1 MTLRKGT
8 RTLSINLL
16 GSPDI
21 SLNGQVM
28 TSGLRYRRSLE
39 VLAYLAIERGRMHGR
54 SILSE
59 LFWPRHDPAAART
72 NLRQIISDLNSL
84 FRQAQSDALEVTR
97 TAIGLFPNEGLNVD
111 IIVFEN
117 ACKKPITSLPASP
130 EQCISRLYRGP
141 LLDLGGSE
149 TQSPEFYAWL
159 ERHRQGFLL
168 SAVSL
173 VEQQRNLALAQ
184 NDQSLALVHAQR
196 LVDLEPSREGAHLQ
210 LIRLLAQ
217 AGQLDL
223 AIRQYERLET
233 HFETYLDAEPS
244 LEARELLKEL
254 QQGDTRQSDASLV
267 PAATSDTRLERRLL
281 SCLYYE
287 FQARSQADADEEQ
300 ILETLIELRSGMAG
314 IVREHR
320 GFVSEPHGPGQF
332 AYFGFP
338 KALEHA
344 PMLAIQAALAIRAR
358 LPAAI
363 QVRIGIHS
371 GSLLIDLEQGVP
383 DVFGQASELA
393 MRLRLIGELGDITVD
408 ESTYLATWREFSF
421 ESQGVRELRGVDRA
435 MRTWRVASADTFR
448 ASFPAR
454 MPNLIGRN
462 DQLQALSAIW
472 REARQGRPKVIL
484 IEGPAG
490 IGKTRLSDAF
500 MEIARLDGAVIRRLS
515 GLPEFQSSPLAP
527 IKRLFEQQAGISDI
541 DEPHLRNERLQRWLD
556 QRWPKADLQQRQ
568 ILLDMLHRSHRSR
581 PKPRKQV
588 RALFQL
594 IVHRIRSA
602 ASKQPLFVL
611 CEDMHWF
618 DKTTL
623 GLLRHLLSN
632 MNGIRLPIMLILT
645 QRSGHQDLNLP
656 ALTERIPLE
665 PLPVSAAEQMLAE
678 LDELG
683 VLSGRDRRELAER
696 SEGIPLFAEE
706 LYHFQKN
713 KTVTAPA
720 TRPDTSLPASLILV
734 LQAEID
740 ALAHAKPA
748 LLAAAVLGQQF
759 REESLVG
766 LVEATEH
773 PLKGQLEQ
781 LCRHNLLRFNDG
793 VYRFR
798 HDMIRETAYQMLPA
812 RRRHDLHQKI
822 AEALIHDQHSRD
834 DAPELIAYHFEQAG
848 DPQTAI
854 RWWLHAGQQ
863 AMLQQADMDAHA
875 HLERAYDLAAK
886 YPPPVELLINL
897 ILDYSESLIALE
909 GYGASQARDLL
920 NKALALAEQQNERN
934 AQFRALNGIW
944 LLDSSSPMAPAKS
957 RQTAQRLLQL
967 AEDEQQRIAAHFA
980 LGNSSFWCGAFAAAA
995 EHLQHAAPDCPLGDG
1010 EDRGY
1015 MVDRPSGSARA
1026 ILAWALWFIDR
1037 PEEAVAVYSA
1047 SLAEALELQQK
1058 RLVCYTLSF
1067 GCNLL
1072 RCLGDVAATHKA
1084 AKQLLRHSTHSQR
1097 YPLWRDM
1104 GFLMQCW
1111 ADAHDPVIQ
1120 QNWQELLPTLE
1131 QYDQRYEKTGGRK
1144 ILLGIMAEIYIALDD
1159 LPLALKTLERAATHL
1174 REMQSEF
1181 FASEIYRLRAAC
1193 LSQLGA
1199 ASPEMIE
1206 ADLHRAIDLAQT
1218 QNVLPLLRRAVA
1230 SHKRWLAG
1238 QTDLLDPNE
1247 LLARTRAER
1256 ALRA

>member
-1 MTLRKGT
+1 M
-8 RTLSINLL
+8 L
-16 GSPDI
+16 GAPDI
-21 SLNGQVM
+21 LLSGQVI

-39 VLAYLAIERGRMHGR
+39 ILAYLTVERGRMHRR

-59 LFWPRHDPAAART
+59 LFWPRLDPTAART

-84 FRQAQSDALEVTR
+84 FRRAQSSALEVTR
-97 TAIGLFPNEGLNVD
+97 TAIGLFPDEDLDVD
-111 IIVFEN
+111 VIAFERD
-117 ACKKPITSLPASP
+117 CGKPLDSLPLSP

-141 LLDLGGSE
+141 LLDLGGDE
-149 TQSPEFYAWL
+149 AQSPEFHAWL
-159 ERHRQGFLL
+159 ESHRQRLL
-168 SAVSL
+168 LDAISL

-184 NDQSLALVHAQR
+184 NDLSLALVHAQR

-217 AGQLDL
+217 SGQLDT

-233 HFETYLDAEPS
+233 HLKTHLDAEPS
-244 LEARELLKEL
+244 LEARELFKEL
-254 QQGDTRQSDASLV
+254 QQRDTRQRDEPLA
-267 PAATSDTRLERRLL
+267 PAASGTRLERRLL
-281 SCLYYE
+281 SCLYCE
-287 FQARSQADADEEQ
+287 FQAGSQADADEEQ

-320 GFVSEPHGPGQF
+320 GFFSEPHGPGQF

-338 KALEHA
+338 RALEHA
-344 PMLAIQAALAIRAR
+344 PVLAIQAALAIRAR

-363 QVRIGIHS
+363 QLRIGIHS

-408 ESTYLATWREFSF
+408 DSTYLATWREFAF

-435 MRTWRVASADTFR
+435 MRTWRVASADGFR
-448 ASFPAR
+448 PASR
-454 MPNLIGRN
+454 TWMPNLVGRN

-472 REARQGRPKVIL
+472 REARQGHPKVIL
-484 IEGPAG
+484 LEGPAG

-500 MEIARLDGAVIRRLS
+500 TEIARLDGAAVRRLG

-527 IKRLFEQQAGISDI
+527 VKRLFEQQAGISDI
-541 DEPHLRNERLQRWLD
+541 DEPSLRNERLQRWLD
-556 QRWPKADLQQRQ
+556 QYWPKADPQQRQ
-568 ILLDMLHRSHRSR
+568 ILLDMLHRSQRSQ

-594 IVHRIRSA
+594 IVHRTRSA

-623 GLLRHLLSN
+623 GLLRHLLSS
-632 MNGIRLPIMLILT
+632 MGGIRLPVMLILT
-645 QRSGHQDLNLP
+645 QRSGHQDQNLP

-678 LDELG
+678 LDEGAL
-683 VLSGRDRRELAER
+683 LSGRDRRELAER
-696 SEGIPLFAEE
+696 SEGVPLFAEE
-706 LYHFQKN
+706 LYHYQKN
-713 KTVTAPA
+713 KTVITQA
-720 TRPDTSLPASLILV
+720 TRPGTGLPASLVLV

-740 ALAHAKPA
+740 VLAHAKPA

-759 REESLVG
+759 REESLAG
-766 LVEATEH
+766 LVESAER
-773 PLKGQLEQ
+773 PLKAMLEQ
-781 LCRHNLLRFNDG
+781 LCRHNLLRFSDG
-793 VYRFR
+793 VYQFR

-812 RRRHDLHQKI
+812 RRRQDLHQKV
-822 AEALIHDQHSRD
+822 AESLIHDQRSRE

-875 HLERAYDLAAK
+875 HLERAYHLAGK
-886 YPPPVELLINL
+886 YPPPVDLLINL
-897 ILDYSESLIALE
+897 MLDYSESLIALE
-909 GYGASQARDLL
+909 GYGVSQARDLL
-920 NKALALAEQQNERN
+920 GKALTLAEQQNERD

-944 LLDSSSPMAPAKS
+944 LLDSSSPMAPEKS

-967 AEDEQQRIAAHFA
+967 AQDEPQRIAGHFA
-980 LGNSSFWCGAFAAAA
+980 LGNSSFWCGAFDAAA
-995 EHLQHAAPDCPLGDG
+995 EHLQHAAPDSPLDDE

-1026 ILAWALWFIDR
+1026 ILAWALWFTDR
-1037 PEEAVAVYSA
+1037 PEEAVAVYTA
-1047 SLAEALELQQK
+1047 SLTEALELQQK

-1072 RCLGDVAATHKA
+1072 RCLGDVGATHKA
-1084 AKQLLRHSTHSQR
+1084 ARQLLRHSAHSQR

-1104 GFLMQCW
+1104 GLLMQCW
-1111 ADAHDPVIQ
+1111 ADAHDPAIQ
-1120 QNWQELLPTLE
+1120 QNWRELLPTLE
-1131 QYDQRYEKTGGRK
+1131 AYDQRYEKTGGRK

-1159 LPLALKTLERAATHL
+1159 LPLALKTLERAVTHL
-1174 REMQSEF
+1174 QAMQSEF

-1193 LSQLGA
+1193 LSQLDAG
-1199 ASPEMIE
+1199 SPEQID
-1206 ADLHRAIDLAQT
+1206 ADLNRAIAIAQA
-1218 QNVLPLLRRAVA
+1218 QNAPPLLHRAVA
-1230 SHKRWLAG
+1230 SRKRWHAG
-1238 QTDLLDPNE
+1238 RTDLLDPGE
-1247 LLARTRAER
+1247 LLARVRARRGRR
-1256 ALRA
+1256 A